1 MTLNKAQLACLQKG
15 KKGSVSF
22 FVLLFILAALF
33 FFQSYLNYTTSDYN
47 TGWDLDDRTQRIAE
61 EANLRI
67 IVKQALLTYYERGYF
82 TGQNTSTVAQLINVE
97 LGYLNA
103 NNEVNYRL
111 TSTPALPARDSDT
124 FWPFLSGD
132 TTLLNGAFSLTKS
145 DSDRDFDHVNDFL
158 DPTNDAFEVQ
168 GSGSPDFPFVFTRS
182 TDEKSITVNARMWQ
196 VPVTDFNLYAY
207 GVPVKDGI
215 PSDPPSLGDSLSSSV
230 QNGSIRAIA
239 LSQIGSIAGQQTT
252 TYPFYYRELF
262 SAGAQVWQGL
272 FYGLGYY
279 NQFKS
284 GLTYIN
290 HDINK
295 DAEYD
300 ERISGL
306 RYRRIGGSD
315 AWQVRVRELKK
326 NLLITSSG
334 NPSQDVYLVN
344 GSDYEDSPIVIYA
357 FNRYNTTEMNVHIRR
372 DISRPVLFIG
382 ENVNLILDRNNLDV
396 YGAWYLD
403 RYNSSDAM
411 TDNNRNFT
419 IHGSFAWKGTQNLSQ
434 NIKIETYNN
443 DELRLIVP
451 RFLLVDTF

>member
-1 MTLNKAQLACLQKG
+1 MRWRKAQFRYLRKG

-33 FFQSYLNYTTSDYN
+33 FFQSYLSFTTADYN
-47 TGWDLDDRTQRIAE
+47 TGWDLDDRTQRIVE

-82 TGQNTSTVAQLINVE
+82 SDPDSSTVEQLINVQ

-103 NNEVNYRL
+103 NNSVSYTL
-111 TSTPALPARDSDT
+111 ASTPVLPGRGDD
-124 FWPFLSGD
+124 FWPFLRGD
-132 TTLLNGAFSLTKS
+132 TTSLEGGGSLVKS
-145 DSDRDFDHVNDFL
+145 SSDRDFDHVNDFL
-158 DPTNDAFEVQ
+158 TPDKDAFEVQ
-168 GSGSPDFPFVFTRS
+168 NAGDPDFPFVFTRS
-182 TDEKSITVNARMWQ
+182 TDGASITVNARMWQ

-215 PSDPPSLGDSLSSSV
+215 PVNPPPLSASVSSAI
-230 QNGSIRAIA
+230 QNGSLRAIT

-279 NQFKS
+279 NQFRN
-284 GLTYIN
+284 TQVYTD

-295 DAEYD
+295 DEEYED
-300 ERISGL
+300 RISGL

-315 AWQVRVRELKK
+315 AWQVRVRELKES
-326 NLLITSSG
+326 LFITSSG

-344 GSDYEDSPIVIYA
+344 GSNDENSPIVIYI
-357 FNRYNTTEMNVHIRR
+357 FNRYNTTEINVHVRR
-372 DISRPVLFIG
+372 NISRPVLFIG
-382 ENVNLILDRNNLDV
+382 ENVNLILDRNNLHV

-403 RYNSSDAM
+403 RHNSSDAI

-419 IHGSFAWKGTQNLSQ
+419 IHGSIAWKGIQSLST
-434 NIKIETYNN
+434 NVDIEKYDN
-443 DELRLIVP
+443 DGLRLIAP